1 MESGRFWIGMAAGV
15 VVGAVIYHCAR
26 SERAKQMKEE
36 LMEKLKCMYDHSG
49 ECMGRMAEKVVDAG
63 VKAADKFA
71 ERAEEARDKAHALAR
86 ELKS

>member
-1 MESGRFWIGMAAGV
+1 MENGRFWIGMAAGF

-26 SERAKQMKEE
+26 SERTKQIKEE
-36 LMEKLKCMYDHSG
+36 LMERLKCMYGHSG
-49 ECMGRMAEKVVDAG
+49 ECMGHMAEKVVDAG

-71 ERAEEARDKAHALAR
+71 ERAEEARDKAHNIAR